1 MRAAHP
7 EAAGRASSPL
17 PGPAGRRAQLPSP
30 AREKP
35 PAGANYR
42 YGGTGLAVFVLT
54 LAAVAANVAW
64 FARYGVGPLQLLRI
78 AGPLWLVLT
87 AGMVAF
93 GAVAW
98 LLARALGRGRP
109 ER

>member
-1 MRAAHP
+1 MSAPRRSHP
-7 EAAGRASSPL
+7 
-17 PGPAGRRAQLPSP
+17 PSP

-35 PAGANYR
+35 PASPAYR
-42 YGGTGLAVFVLT
+42 GTGLAVFVIT
-54 LAAVAANVAW
+54 LAAVGANVAW

-98 LLARALGRGRP
+98 LLARALGRDRP